1 MYPSI
6 IAHIFS
12 GSFLI
17 YSFFILLFYSKDLQD
32 ITTYQ
37 ILVLMLLFSLAVGI
51 HSISHAVLEKQYS
64 FIPFLSGMFG
74 SGYSNCRN
82 KYRHRIYSF

>member
-6 IAHIFS
+6 IAHAFS

-17 YSFFILLFYSKDLQD
+17 YSFTIVLFYFKDLQS
-32 ITTYQ
+32 ITTFET
-37 ILVLMLLFSLAVGI
+37 LVLMLLFSLAVGI

-64 FIPFLSGMFG
+64 YIPFLSGR
-74 SGYSNCRN
+74 GYRM
-82 KYRHRIYSF
+82 RFRIN